1 MTPGK
6 PLSPTMRLI
15 LQLLEAGESPFKGA
29 RGRSEHGGRARAL
42 MALKLRGLREA
53 EERGRGTLG
62 GEGKGVA
69 SSDALSYPPGRLT
82 PGNSTKTSRIR
93 SRE

>member
-15 LQLLEAGESPFKGA
+15 LQLLEAGDSPFKGA

-42 MALKLRGLREA
+42 MALKRRGLVQSPVS
-53 EERGRGTLG
+53 ERGGGKGEGEPLG
-62 GEGKGVA
+62 GERGKEE
-69 SSDALSYPPGRLT
+69 
-82 PGNSTKTSRIR
+82 R
-93 SRE
+93 SRV